1 MIVRVRERTPRADN
15 LLGSH
20 RGFRLLFAADA
31 ISRTGSQITLVAL
44 PLAAILMLH
53 ASAQQVGIL
62 VALGTSAFL
71 IAALPV
77 GVWVDRLPRRPVMVA
92 ADLMRL
98 LLLASVPAAAAFGV
112 LSLLQLYAVALLT
125 GFGNVFFDVAQQSY
139 VSHLLDD
146 DRLLAGF
153 SKPEMVAYGGMLA

>member
-1 MIVRVRERTPRADN
+1 MIVKVRERTPRADN

-77 GVWVDRLPRRPVMVA
+77 GVWVDRLPRRRVRGYSAPVN
-92 ADLMRL
+92 LRKFL
-98 LLLASVPAAAAFGV
+98 QICGCSVRRHSNRV
-112 LSLLQLYAVALLT
+112 C
-125 GFGNVFFDVAQQSY
+125 
-139 VSHLLDD
+139 
-146 DRLLAGF
+146 R
-153 SKPEMVAYGGMLA
+153 